1 MTQIQSTDLDVERM
15 YGHEALHRGIRHEL
29 RSVLALWRR
38 ELVRTLRNRVQL
50 FFTLLSPLLFLV
62 VIGTGVD
69 TIAARAGGT
78 DMYLTFLFPGILVF
92 AVQATS
98 ISAGLSLVRDRESG
112 LLRGMLVA
120 PVHRA
125 SLVVGKCLGGATAA
139 AAQGALLLS
148 LAGFVGLSYH
158 PGVLV
163 LLFLVLTLIS
173 VSITAV
179 GALGAVTVRRA
190 ETFQSMVAVMLM
202 PMYLLSG
209 AMFSVRMLPD
219 WLAPLVLLNPLTY
232 AVDALRRTAVL
243 GADAGGSAMS
253 DFVRWG
259 EWVPPVGLEIAA
271 MCVLSVAALALAT
284 RRFARGE

>member
-1 MTQIQSTDLDVERM
+1 MQHAHLDVERI
-15 YGHEALHRGIRHEL
+15 YSRSGIRRGARHEL
-29 RSVLALWRR
+29 RSVLALWQR
-38 ELVRTLRNRVQL
+38 ELVRMLRNRAQL
-50 FFTLLSPLLFLV
+50 IFTLISPLLFLV

-69 TIAARAGGT
+69 TIAGRTGGT

-125 SLVVGKCLGGATAA
+125 TLVAGKCLGGATAA
-139 AAQGALLLS
+139 AVQGALLLA
-148 LAGFVGLSYH
+148 LAGFVGLSYD
-158 PGVLV
+158 PRVLI

-179 GALGAVTVRRA
+179 GALGAVTVKRA
-190 ETFQSMVAVMLM
+190 EAFQSMVAVMLM

-232 AVDALRRTAVL
+232 AVDALRRTAML
-243 GADAGGSAMS
+243 GVDAGRSETT
-253 DFVRWG
+253 FVNWG
-259 EWVPPVGLEIAA
+259 GWVPPVGLEIVA
-271 MCVLSVAALALAT
+271 MCLLSLSALALAT
-284 RRFARGE
+284 RRFARVE